1 MRWGVSSER
10 GPRSRV
16 GPCTWWWGER
26 VYPQVRTLV
35 AEPVRPR
42 RVAAAAGEWRVG
54 VARGRRPGTL
64 IVTGWRAVLS
74 HRDPRGGGGGGARP
88 WRGECAAPG
97 RAREQALRAL
107 QASGLRLRAT
117 GWPLEQAP
125 GTGSP
130 LHSPLRNARPELRQS
145 VVTRD
150 SRSLTGALGAFH
162 RAPPPRCSNRHNTGG
177 GGDSRL
183 SPRTW
188 GASCRPFL
196 HGPWP
201 QVSKGLLNPCCPPWA
216 VLMVHSVPELGHFVF
231 PLHTLLYFQ
240 AFSVFLLCPWSSEQ
254 CLVHTWQAL

>member
-1 MRWGVSSER
+1 M
-10 GPRSRV
+10 
-16 GPCTWWWGER
+16 
-26 VYPQVRTLV
+26 YPQVRTLV

-162 RAPPPRCSNRHNTGG
+162 RPPLPRCSNRHNTGG
-177 GGDSRL
+177 GVRLQAEPQNLGSQLQTL
-183 SPRTW
+183 SPRPLAPGLQGSPQSLLPTLGGPDGPLCPRTW
-188 GASCRPFL
+188 ALR
-196 HGPWP
+196 
-201 QVSKGLLNPCCPPWA
+201 VSSTHFVVFSGLLCLPA
-216 VLMVHSVPELGHFVF
+216 VSLELRTV
-231 PLHTLLYFQ
+231 
-240 AFSVFLLCPWSSEQ
+240 SSTYLAGSLNFGEV
-254 CLVHTWQAL
+254 LKKGV